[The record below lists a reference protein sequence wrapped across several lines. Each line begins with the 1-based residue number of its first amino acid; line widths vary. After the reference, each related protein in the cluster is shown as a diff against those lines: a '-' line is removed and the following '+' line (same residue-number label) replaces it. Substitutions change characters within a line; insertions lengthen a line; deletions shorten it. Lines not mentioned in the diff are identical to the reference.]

1 MCMFNSELLKKIVQN
16 WSWHHFNFKC
26 VHMLLSSSQFDYWA
40 KTTWHLNALTCFLTK
55 NNTRL
60 PKDESTST
68 IYWFRCTTSGK
79 RGTKTFCW
87 TTKKESRNL
96 PCNSRQFG
104 LKFTLTTFESISM
117 IELSNFQWSITSKL
131 YIIVYD
137 VTLKDIWIKLKVH
150 LQEYNCHHNII

>member
-1 MCMFNSELLKKIVQN
+1 
-16 WSWHHFNFKC
+16 
-26 VHMLLSSSQFDYWA
+26 
-40 KTTWHLNALTCFLTK
+40 
-55 NNTRL
+55 
-60 PKDESTST
+60 
-68 IYWFRCTTSGK
+68 
-79 RGTKTFCW
+79 
-87 TTKKESRNL
+87 
-96 PCNSRQFG
+96 

>member
-1 MCMFNSELLKKIVQN
+1 MNFWKPLYKIDLDITSDLVCSHVIISFTIWLLGEN
-16 WSWHHFNFKC
+16 NMTFKC
-26 VHMLLSSSQFDYWA
+26 FYMFW
-40 KTTWHLNALTCFLTK
+40 TK

-87 TTKKESRNL
+87 ITTMEFGNL

-104 LKFTLTTFESISM
+104 LMFTLTTFESIGM
-117 IELSNFQWSITSKL
+117 IELSNDQSHLNSIL
-131 YIIVYD
+131 LFMFLD
-137 VTLKDIWIKLKVH
+137 
-150 LQEYNCHHNII
+150 